1 MNEPNPMHEHR
12 QGTRRMPQRS
22 FVYDRIIPVIFILLG
37 LFMMAL
43 ILIALGVLLGY
54 VRYQ

>member
-12 QGTRRMPQRS
+12 QRTRRMPQRS